1 MGTGGEQRGVSV
13 GGGATVC
20 LSVWPR
26 EAEKAHEVCRH
37 SLTPR
42 PVPAPPWRLEM
53 LSWLQIASVLG
64 QSVESDSW

>member
-1 MGTGGEQRGVSV
+1 MGTGGEQRGGGV

-37 SLTPR
+37 SLTPPPR
-42 PVPAPPWRLEM
+42 PPWRLEM
-53 LSWLQIASVLG
+53 LSRLQTASVLG